1 MDAANY
7 SETAIIEEKGSHSV
21 IYDLVIIVAIVVFA
35 MCYWVRA
42 TWLLNFSLMATYFLC
57 LVVQYKEKRYGVFF
71 FYLTFFLFLLGT
83 IFFGL
88 FDESVKYE
96 FQNEQIE
103 YHVLL
108 CLEIAIVGVSF
119 GSAINKKIRLGLNRR
134 NRFYLQD
141 EYKVNKVFSTGAS
154 YKMQSFLRTA
164 FMLCV
169 IFSVIE
175 AVTKAIFVQAN
186 SYVAYYSDF
195 RTPLPYFMMWLSSV
209 SPILFYLYLGSLPR
223 KKQVMIPIVMYL
235 LVGVIALFYG
245 QRNVFVV
252 RALVILCYFFLRNK
266 QNDGEIWLSKRELR
280 LIIALI
286 PVGILFM
293 AVWDSVRFNREYTSN
308 GIFRNIINELLT
320 QGNDISILDFEYRY
334 RELLPDKPFAI
345 GGVIT
350 LLHNNIVGRIIGL
363 SQIPAQQNTVEIAL
377 NGYSFS
383 AALMYVENRAGFLMG
398 YGIGSCYVAELFN
411 SFGFVG
417 IFLGSLLYGIMLK
430 RLGQFQFRGFI
441 ANGIAISIF
450 QYLLLAPRAQFD
462 YFISGTFQIANLF
475 IMFICWF
482 LSTKVWPVKEYE

>member
-1 MDAANY
+1 M
-7 SETAIIEEKGSHSV
+7 ETAKQLDTTIKEDNRSHSV
-21 IYDLVIIVAIVVFA
+21 IYDFVIIVTIVVFA
-35 MCYWVRA
+35 MCYWVKA

-57 LVVQYKEKRYGVFF
+57 LAVQYKEKRYGVFF
-71 FYLTFFLFLLGT
+71 FYLTFFLFLLDT
-83 IFFGL
+83 VFFGL
-88 FDESVKYE
+88 FDESVKYK
-96 FQNEQIE
+96 FQNEKIE

-108 CLEIAIVGVSF
+108 CLEVAIIGVF
-119 GSAINKKIRLGLNRR
+119 LGAAINKKIRLGLRKR
-134 NRFYLQD
+134 SSLYSSD
-141 EYKVNKVFSTGAS
+141 EYEGNKAFPTGAS
-154 YKMQSFLRTA
+154 YKMQSFLRIA
-164 FMLCV
+164 FLFCV

-195 RTPLPYFMMWLSSV
+195 STPLPYFMKWLSSI

-223 KKQVMIPIVMYL
+223 KKHAMIPIAMYL
-235 LVGVIALFYG
+235 LIGIIALFYG

-252 RALVILCYFFLRNK
+252 RVLVILCYFFLRNM
-266 QNDGEIWLSKRELR
+266 QEDGEIWLSKRGLR
-280 LIIALI
+280 LIIVMI

-293 AVWDSVRFNREYTSN
+293 AVWDSVRFDREYTSN
-308 GIFRNIINELLT
+308 DIFRNIINELLT

-345 GGVIT
+345 GGIIT

-363 SQIPAQQNTVEIAL
+363 SQIPAQQNTAEIAL

-383 AALMYVENRAGFLMG
+383 AALMYVENTAGFLMG

-430 RLGQFQFRGFI
+430 KLGQFKFRGFI
-441 ANGIAISIF
+441 ANGIALSIF

-475 IMFICWF
+475 ILFICWF
-482 LSTKVWPVKEYE
+482 LSTRVWPVKDNE